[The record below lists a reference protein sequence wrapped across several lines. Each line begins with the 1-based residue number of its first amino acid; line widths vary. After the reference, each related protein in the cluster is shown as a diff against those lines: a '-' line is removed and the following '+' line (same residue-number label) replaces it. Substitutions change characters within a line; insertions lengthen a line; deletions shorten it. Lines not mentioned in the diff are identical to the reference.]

1 MKWICGNLDYKD
13 ALVQSNFLPPLYYKV
28 LKDLLLFSN
37 ILEGRYNVDFSKEFK
52 ITNSGR
58 KRRVVLPDTRYEIEA
73 EFLVQN
79 WIQNKR
85 RAKIPRF
92 LQPGES
98 QEETT

>member
-1 MKWICGNLDYKD
+1 MLWSN
-13 ALVQSNFLPPLYYKV
+13 ALVQPPLYFKV

-37 ILEGRYNVDFSKEFK
+37 ILEGRYNADFSKEFK
-52 ITNSGR
+52 ISNSGR
-58 KRRVVLPDTRYEIEA
+58 RRVVLPDTKYEIEA
-73 EFLVQN
+73 EFLVHN

-85 RAKIPRF
+85 RAKISRF